1 MNKTIKTDDIVK
13 DISLLKDELASTT
26 ERSLGLLQN
35 FINDQNEL
43 TLNQAWT
50 ALELITNNLEEIQ
63 SKLVKISL

>member
-26 ERSLGLLQN
+26 ERSLSLLQS